1 MHNLQDIERLVS
13 SGRLDEA
20 VGRLSLMMADVD
32 ATSDSRLL
40 SDLYFRR
47 GKLYWRLGRRADAT
61 SDYTKASALDPGG
74 PAVRIF
80 TIPDV
85 GSRIVRLTLLYHL

>member
-61 SDYTKASALDPGG
+61 SDYTKASALNPGG
-74 PAVRIF
+74 PAVIALEQAREVEAF
-80 TIPDV
+80 FNTD
-85 GSRIVRLTLLYHL
+85 LYNP